1 MARTIVDPNGRM
13 RTVIE
18 ARKQQVE
25 KQYDSME
32 EALRKG
38 EVHFTK
44 KWLAQT
50 YGLTTPEV
58 WGFIKLMRTRR
69 VLGVDPSP
77 PKLTKGWREE
87 SWYLVNRPQ
96 PWGLVPV
103 APVQGQMPRFP
114 SKTQSL
120 RERRMMAGTHL
131 CDRCGSMIPG
141 TGRHR
146 KSSRGHTRDVC
157 DLAMVKVIHES

>member
-1 MARTIVDPNGRM
+1 MAKTIVDATGRM
-13 RTVIE
+13 RTIIE

-38 EVHFTK
+38 EIHFTK
-44 KWLAQT
+44 KALAQT

-58 WGFIKLMRTRR
+58 WGFIKLMRTRS
-69 VLGVDPSP
+69 VLGIDPTP

-87 SWYLVNRPQ
+87 SWYIVDRPR
-96 PWGLVPV
+96 PWALPPPRGPG
-103 APVQGQMPRFP
+103 QGPFP
-114 SKTQSL
+114 GKTQSDS
-120 RERRMMAGTHL
+120 ERRRMSGTHL
-131 CDRCGSMIPG
+131 CDRCGSIIPG

-157 DLAMVKVIHES
+157 DLAMVKVIHDS